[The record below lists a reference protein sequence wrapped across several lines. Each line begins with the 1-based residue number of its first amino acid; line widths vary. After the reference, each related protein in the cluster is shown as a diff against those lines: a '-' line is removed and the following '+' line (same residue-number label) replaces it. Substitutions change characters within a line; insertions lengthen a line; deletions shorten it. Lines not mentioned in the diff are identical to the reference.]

1 MYSCKNSP
9 SIFAIFALIITIVS
23 SVQSEEC
30 ELENRMI
37 SKGLIDIAA
46 KDSSICVEIINA
58 TSRNM
63 LGVNMYGCL
72 DKCYLQPQAVEKV
85 VLAQRILKQNH
96 PGYSLKVL
104 EGTRPRRV
112 QKKMFDS
119 VKNTSLQK
127 FVADPIKGSMHNFGA
142 AIDVTIID
150 PDGRELDMGKPDP
163 RMVLTGKS
171 EGEIKM
177 FFAFNRLSKQ
187 QKQNRELLKGI
198 MLKAGFIP
206 VSYEWWHFDAFEKG
220 YIRNTFSIIE

>member
-104 EGTRPRRV
+104 EGTRPRSV
-112 QKKMFDS
+112 QKKMFNK

-127 FVADPIKGSMHNFGA
+127 FVADPIKGSMHNFGV

-150 PDGRELDMGKPDP
+150 PDGRELDMGKPDT
-163 RMVLTGKS
+163 RMILIGKS

-206 VSYEWWHFDAFEKG
+206 VSYEWWHFDAFEKKF
-220 YIRNTFSIIE
+220 IRNTFSIVE